1 MLLSVGYR
9 RAYFNAFLRFGQEMN
24 KTYKL
29 EIPRFISAVLA
40 AKPPAE
46 QFARRGRW
54 FVGEKAGERFAVN
67 RIPTPQERRA
77 LLVCL
82 MPGVS
87 VVTAQEVGERFGKEA
102 ENAPLR
108 CFFDS
113 LKKLVGLKIA
123 RVEGEELG
131 EPMRIFSHIRKTW
144 GRVEWAFTSD
154 YLRWCDQYP
163 RQAIR
168 YPVQGLAA
176 DLKKY
181 PMASMVMLAAAEWY
195 SMNKRKAN
203 GRFIS
208 VSFLLTYYPYDLGKI
223 RIRRQVGRDIIQPL
237 KRTLG
242 IFGVRSYD
250 GKAQGGGTD
259 SAKMKIDLAGLF
271 PKQPT
276 KAGRKKPRKKS
287 TAREV

>member
-1 MLLSVGYR
+1 MKGVLLFR
-9 RAYFNAFLRFGQEMN
+9 FNQGMN
-24 KTYKL
+24 KIYQL
-29 EIPRFISAVLA
+29 EIPRFISAVLM

-54 FVGEKAGERFAVN
+54 FVGEKAGDRFAVN
-67 RIPTPQERRA
+67 RIPTPRERRA
-77 LLVCL
+77 LLVCM
-82 MPGVS
+82 MPGAP
-87 VVTAQEVGERFGKEA
+87 VVTAQEVGQRFGKEA
-102 ENAPLR
+102 DSAPLIS
-108 CFFDS
+108 FFNS
-113 LKKLVGLKIA
+113 LKKLGGLKIA

-131 EPMRIFSHIRKTW
+131 EPMRIFSHIRKSW
-144 GRVEWAFTSD
+144 GRVEWAFSSD

-208 VSFLLTYYPYDLGKI
+208 VSFLLTYYPYDLVETQK
-223 RIRRQVGRDIIQPL
+223 RRQMNRNIIQPL

-250 GKAQGGGTD
+250 WKAQGSD
-259 SAKMKIDLAGLF
+259 CAKTKIDLAGLF

-276 KAGRKKPRKKS
+276 KSRRKKNPRKKS
-287 TAREV
+287 NRA